1 MKFSEIGDIVDAS
14 EFRPVRKKKMKATIW
29 RTGRI
34 GFTKEASERMDF
46 TKGSSLLII
55 TAQKDWYVKVVKDDS
70 RGFPLRIGSGY
81 YSFDAKRVLVGKG
94 IDYSDQEHTYI
105 FDISQHG
112 RDDVDGAII
121 WCFKLRTTVT
131 QRRQKR
137 MP

>member
-14 EFRPVRKKKMKATIW
+14 EFRPARKKKMKATIW

-34 GFTKEASERMDF
+34 GFTKEASERMGF
-46 TKGSSLLII
+46 TKGSSLLIV

-81 YSFDAKRVLVGKG
+81 YSFDAKGVLVDKG
-94 IDYSDQEHTYI
+94 INYADQEHTYI
-105 FDISQHG
+105 FDVSQHG
-112 RDDVDGAII
+112 RDDADGAII

-131 QRRQKR
+131 QRRQK
-137 MP
+137 